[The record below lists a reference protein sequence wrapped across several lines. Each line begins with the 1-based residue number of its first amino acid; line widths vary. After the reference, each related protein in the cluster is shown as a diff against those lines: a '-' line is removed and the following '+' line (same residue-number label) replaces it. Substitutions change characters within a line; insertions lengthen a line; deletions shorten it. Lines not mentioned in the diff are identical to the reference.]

1 MPVVFGLGACLG
13 LEKTESR
20 FKWFT
25 RFTQIYADNL
35 RAAEVCSAEAT
46 ELPFWERP
54 PVSVANGL
62 CHPTALDPGSF
73 LPTKLLRALA
83 RPRQAVMTRFYS
95 LRVVYYW
102 VGCLLHKNYL
112 LHAPQLKN
120 LT

>member
-1 MPVVFGLGACLG
+1 MG

-62 CHPTALDPGSF
+62 CHPTRDD
-73 LPTKLLRALA
+73 T
-83 RPRQAVMTRFYS
+83 VYS
-95 LRVVYYW
+95 LVDLFRGNLSTIPPFHLSTFKDPVDPVIHVLFRRVE
-102 VGCLLHKNYL
+102 K
-112 LHAPQLKN
+112 APEPFGPGAWL
-120 LT
+120 

>member
-62 CHPTALDPGSF
+62 CHPTRDD
-73 LPTKLLRALA
+73 T
-83 RPRQAVMTRFYS
+83 VYS
-95 LRVVYYW
+95 LVELVS
-102 VGCLLHKNYL
+102 GEPFH
-112 LHAPQLKN
+112 LKN
-120 LT
+120 TFPQKYRNFLHNPSYRPPLLLLDLMPSSLGHPYKL